1 MRNFKQNRAI
11 CALLAML
18 LCLGMLLTACN
29 TGGKDPAVETQSP
42 EQTTAQQTQGTP
54 GSDTEAKTE
63 QESESEGESE
73 TEAETET
80 EISTVTYTVSVI
92 GSDGNARQ
100 GAVVRFY
107 LGEEQV
113 TMVPTDAEG
122 AATAELAA
130 GTYTVVIDNILG
142 EKYDTA
148 NVTLLPE
155 SPALSVQLF
164 AQPTTGE
171 DIFAYS
177 TLAGDYVDCHALR
190 IDEGAYWVDLAAGDM
205 TYFIFIAPRGGMFR
219 IRADEQLPLSVGYYG
234 STFYVLPESTAVE
247 ENNSILVEVYDDM
260 VNYYAF
266 VIGIGSEDAAL
277 TSCVLHVEYAGER
290 ELTPEDMPWTDVM
303 PEATLGAY
311 QKPAGTVRPF
321 DVTSTKVQ
329 AVYNPADG
337 YYHLNSA
344 DGAVLMLNIGN
355 NSPYMDALTT
365 VCDNMR
371 LGVYVYD
378 EQGNFVSKD
387 SYNELI
393 RAYAAVADGGYY
405 PLDATLASVMQ
416 VVGAYIGW
424 YDASS
429 PMYLFTEQP
438 LVVPENAWL
447 FACAYV
453 Q

>member
-1 MRNFKQNRAI
+1 MKMIKQNRAV
-11 CALLAML
+11 CAVLALL
-18 LCLGMLLTACN
+18 LCLGVLLAACDN
-29 TGGKDPAVETQSP
+29 GEKDPTTETRPGTEQSG
-42 EQTTAQQTQGTP
+42 EQDSAQQTESEP
-54 GSDTEAKTE
+54 ESDTAAGSE
-63 QESESEGESE
+63 QESKSEP
-73 TEAETET
+73 ETET
-80 EISTVTYTVSVI
+80 EIETMTYTVSVI

-100 GAVVRFY
+100 GIVVRFC

-113 TMVPTDAEG
+113 TMVPTDA
-122 AATAELAA
+122 A
-130 GTYTVVIDNILG
+130 GTASAQLPCQTYAIVLDNILG
-142 EKYDTA
+142 EAYD
-148 NVTLLPE
+148 VTNCTVSVE
-155 SPALSVQLF
+155 SPALSVQLLAF
-164 AQPTTGE
+164 PASGE
-171 DIFAYS
+171 EINAYQ
-177 TLAGDYVDCHALR
+177 AAADDYVPYQASRLG
-190 IDEGAYWVDLAAGDM
+190 EGMYLATLTEGDM
-205 TYFIFIAPRGGMFR
+205 TYFLFIAVRDGIFR
-219 IRADEQLPLSVGYYG
+219 ISADESLPLSIGYYG
-234 STFYVLPESTAVE
+234 STSFVLTESVATE
-247 ENNSILVEVYDDM
+247 ENNAICLEVYEDM
-260 VNYYAF
+260 VNNYAF
-266 VIGIGSEDAAL
+266 VIGVRAEEAGVAG
-277 TSCVLHVEYAGER
+277 CVLRVEYVGDR

-329 AVYNPADG
+329 AVYNPEDG

-429 PMYLFTEQP
+429 PMYLFADEP